1 MFHTKDKT
9 GYTPELNKRLTF
21 WWTMT

>member
-1 MFHTKDKT
+1 MFHIKDKT